1 MKHPSQHSTWEM
13 VATDLFHWDNN
24 DYLLVV
30 YYLSRYIEISKLPN
44 TLSKTVI
51 AHTKSILAR
60 HGIRVKVRSD
70 NGPQN
75 VSQEYK
81 QFASSQGFTHITT
94 SPYHSQ
100 ANGLA
105 EKSVQI
111 IKRILEKSKA
121 SAQDP
126 YLGILEYRNTIIN
139 QIASPAQLS
148 MSRRLRSIIPVIPKQ
163 LEPKVVSTALIAEG
177 LKRKQQKQKDLY
189 DRGSKPLLPL
199 SEGEMVRLQVQ
210 NRWQPATVV
219 RQANTPRSFEES
231 FCSCYSRHFI

>member
-1 MKHPSQHSTWEM
+1 MNEEIDKLISNFDTCQELRFLIQKSPCMKHPSQHSTWEM

-81 QFASSQGFTHITT
+81 QFASS
-94 SPYHSQ
+94 
-100 ANGLA
+100 
-105 EKSVQI
+105 
-111 IKRILEKSKA
+111 
-121 SAQDP
+121 
-126 YLGILEYRNTIIN
+126 
-139 QIASPAQLS
+139 
-148 MSRRLRSIIPVIPKQ
+148 
-163 LEPKVVSTALIAEG
+163 
-177 LKRKQQKQKDLY
+177 
-189 DRGSKPLLPL
+189 
-199 SEGEMVRLQVQ
+199 
-210 NRWQPATVV
+210 
-219 RQANTPRSFEES
+219 
-231 FCSCYSRHFI
+231 